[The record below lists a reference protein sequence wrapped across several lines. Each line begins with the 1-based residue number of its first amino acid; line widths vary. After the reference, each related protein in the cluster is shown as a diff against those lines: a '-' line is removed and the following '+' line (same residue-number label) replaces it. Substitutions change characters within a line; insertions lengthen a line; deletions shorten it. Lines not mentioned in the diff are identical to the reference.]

1 MKLKEL
7 KLNKANPRFIKDDKF
22 KKLLASIKDFPK
34 MMELRPI
41 VYDTDG
47 TILGGNMRYR
57 ALTELG
63 YKDIPD
69 TWAKRADELTADE
82 KRRFI
87 IEDNVGFGDWDMES
101 LADQWDLEELEA
113 WGVDLPDDWGSDVI
127 DIEEVDEFNE
137 SVNFTIKCESIEQ
150 LEELQTKLS
159 ISAQKIG
166 YDEFLIKVGL

>member
-69 TWAKRADELTADE
+69 TWAKRAAELTDDE